1 MIQAL
6 REHGAEMDID
16 TANAAFWAAVSAV
29 EKTPD
34 DEALS
39 ADVPRLLHH
48 IFDADMRHFH
58 TRDKSVTNR
67 TCMQPAGE
75 GMSGAAESMKYIFD
89 RDSHSELPLKE
100 GGAARPADAV
110 TLARGSPSPS
120 LPSFRRL
127 IGRYSTASRISIST
141 NAIRAT
147 RRPS

>member
-1 MIQAL
+1 MLPMRIAARHGDRRHGAL

-16 TANAAFWAAVSAV
+16 TPTPERRGRVRV

-75 GMSGAAESMKYIFD
+75 GVPRCGSMAYIFD
-89 RDSHSELPLKE
+89 TDSHSEQRVTTRA
-100 GGAARPADAV
+100 AARPAGTV
-110 TLARGSPSPS
+110 TLARSASPVAM
-120 LPSFRRL
+120 LP
-127 IGRYSTASRISIST
+127 GD
-141 NAIRAT
+141 
-147 RRPS
+147 